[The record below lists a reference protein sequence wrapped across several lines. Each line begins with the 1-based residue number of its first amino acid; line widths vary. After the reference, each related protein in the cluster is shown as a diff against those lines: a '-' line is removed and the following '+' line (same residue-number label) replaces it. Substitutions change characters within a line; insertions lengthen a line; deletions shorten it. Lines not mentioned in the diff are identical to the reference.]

1 MMLMDPV
8 TVAKHVENL
17 IATIAEQQKKI
28 DELETQ
34 LRILLREF
42 DSRRK
47 GVK

>member
-34 LRILLREF
+34 LRILLREM
-42 DSRRK
+42 DRGRRGMK
-47 GVK
+47 